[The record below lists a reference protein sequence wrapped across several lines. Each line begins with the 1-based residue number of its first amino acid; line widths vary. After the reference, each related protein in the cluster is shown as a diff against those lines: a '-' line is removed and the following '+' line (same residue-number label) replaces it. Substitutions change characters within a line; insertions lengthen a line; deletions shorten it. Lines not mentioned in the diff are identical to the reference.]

1 MSLPCGGDR
10 LAVQT
15 LVDLAVELE
24 TVGWDGV
31 FLEDYLVHYRGD
43 DPTTYDPWLVLAAV
57 AGRTSTITLG
67 TGVTGLLARDPVKLA
82 REALTLRDLSDGR
95 VVLGVGWATRV
106 TAVRASTRCGT
117 RSDLVVSRWTN
128 GSTCC
133 STSRAARS
141 AFVEGARATAR
152 GCRRAEHFS
161 PPVWVGGSSQAGVVA
176 RRAD

>member
-43 DPTTYDPWLVLAAV
+43 DPATYDPWLVLAAV
-57 AGRTSTITLG
+57 AGAPARSRSAPVSPGCSPATRSSS
-67 TGVTGLLARDPVKLA
+67 LARRSPCATCPADVWC
-82 REALTLRDLSDGR
+82 S
-95 VVLGVGWATRV
+95 GWGWVTPA

-117 RSDLVVSRWTN
+117 RSALVVSRWTS
-128 GSTCC
+128 G
-133 STSRAARS
+133 
-141 AFVEGARATAR
+141 
-152 GCRRAEHFS
+152 
-161 PPVWVGGSSQAGVVA
+161 
-176 RRAD
+176 